1 MSISLHVLMCHY
13 NRSLHTVADG
23 LPSTHR
29 SSVHPPIVRP
39 SVRPSI
45 VRPSVLLLYTMTL
58 NTVAAAQPAHRS
70 SELHP
75 SRVHSRLQ
83 LLRAFSVPA
92 PAPLLPLE
100 RVYLQASFPLMCVCV
115 FAHLMSSLHQ
125 GSLLSKPRCRPF
137 PDASPLSDCVVCPR
151 RSRRRA
157 VSSGSI
163 PPSSLP
169 PSLPAALLCSAA
181 ISPGFRPSKPPSAF
195 CWAAPGSDL
204 S

>member
-29 SSVHPPIVRP
+29 PSIHRP
-39 SVRPSI
+39 SVRPVPIHDDIEHCGSCSASSQELRAPSIPCALEAPAAPGVFRPGSGSI
-45 VRPSVLLLYTMTL
+45 VATGKGLPSGFL
-58 NTVAAAQPAHRS
+58 
-70 SELHP
+70 
-75 SRVHSRLQ
+75 
-83 LLRAFSVPA
+83 
-92 PAPLLPLE
+92 
-100 RVYLQASFPLMCVCV
+100 SFDVCVCV